1 MKISVISDI
10 HDHIWNLQKALSMPE
25 LQATEA
31 MLFCGDL
38 CSPFV
43 IHLLGRVYSN
53 PIHMVLGN
61 NDGDVA
67 AI

>member
-43 IHLLGRVYSN
+43 IHLLGACVFQSY
-53 PIHMVLGN
+53 PYGIGQ
-61 NDGDVA
+61 
-67 AI
+67 